1 MLNVFIV
8 DDEMPARAEL
18 RYLLEQFSDLEV
30 IGEASSGTEALE
42 LIPEAKPDLV
52 FLDIHLHDR
61 DGVEVAEQLVN
72 QMEKRPVI
80 VFATAYEAH
89 AVRAFELEA
98 TDYIVKPFSEQRLD
112 KTIQRVRKR
121 FENAHYE
128 AGENDSAPDSIQV
141 DVTAES
147 HQQVSADDSLATG
160 ASLDPKQMEQQLAS
174 LIQHVLSQEQQPKR
188 IPVEKNGK
196 ILLIDPSEI
205 VFATVEGRYASI
217 FTHKE
222 QYATSFTLQE
232 LESRLPARQFFRTH
246 RAFIVNLAKTAE
258 LVPWFK
264 GSIHLVMQDARQ
276 SEVPVSRNAVKEVK
290 RRLGF

>member
-1 MLNVFIV
+1 MLKAFIV

-18 RYLLEQFSDLEV
+18 RYLLEQFPDVEV
-30 IGEASSGTEALE
+30 IGEAASGEEALE
-42 LIPEAKPDLV
+42 AIPAAEPDVV

-61 DGVEVAEQLVN
+61 DGVDVAQEIIEG
-72 QMEKRPVI
+72 MEPPPIVI
-80 VFATAYEAH
+80 FASAYEIH
-89 AVRAFELEA
+89 AVRAFETEA
-98 TDYIVKPFSEQRLD
+98 VDYIVKPFSEQRLE

-121 FENAHYE
+121 RERSDATAH
-128 AGENDSAPDSIQV
+128 
-141 DVTAES
+141 AE
-147 HQQVSADDSLATG
+147 TERI
-160 ASLDPKQMEQQLAS
+160 EQRLAS
-174 LIQHVLSQEQQPKR
+174 LLHDVLTDPPPKR

-196 ILLIDPSEI
+196 ILLIDPNEI
-205 VFATVEGRYASI
+205 VYATVEGRHATI
-217 FTHKE
+217 FTETE

-246 RAFIVNLAKTAE
+246 RAYIANLAKTAE

-264 GSIHLVMQDARQ
+264 GSVHLIMQDRRN